1 MFKVFKTVVEVVTAT
16 YVGIVIVGTIYE
28 LGKDAGRKE
37 ALEEIEENS
46 KNNVAE
52 ENENHITFNGRR
64 YAVVSE

>member
-37 ALEEIEENS
+37 ALDNLNNSTDEMTDDEID
-46 KNNVAE
+46 
-52 ENENHITFNGRR
+52 HIIFNGRR
-64 YAVVSE
+64 YDVVN